1 MIIRYRKAEKIGD
14 HAVTSILTI
23 QDADQASL
31 DKVLKYF
38 EPEVSQQ
45 ELAVSSAPSEPQPK
59 PQKDDIE
66 FNPDMSIK
74 KEAVNE
80 MIVEKLTHKTEAKKE
95 AAPTVL
101 KHPEGKVIKK
111 DDVKHS
117 RPKRLPLLRT
127 NLTEQKPPELD
138 ENMRMFGDVVHY
150 RVKAACPSCGN
161 TRDHWSRSYNSFVK
175 CHECGFKIEQEPA
188 TPNSLESDKDGYYF
202 HASQTYTE
210 TRED

>member
-38 EPEVSQQ
+38 DPEVSQQ

-74 KEAVNE
+74 
-80 MIVEKLTHKTEAKKE
+80 VEKKPIKLEDVAKSIVKSLPKKVEVKE
-95 AAPTVL
+95 EPKA
-101 KHPEGKVIKK
+101 
-111 DDVKHS
+111 S
-117 RPKRLPLLRT
+117 RPKRLPLLRGSV
-127 NLTEQKPPELD
+127 NEQDNPDD
-138 ENMRMFGDVVHY
+138 ENMRTISDVPHY
-150 RVKAACPSCGN
+150 RVKVDCPKCGVQP
-161 TRDHWSRSYNSFVK
+161 DGWGRSYNRFIK
-175 CHECGFKIEQEPA
+175 CYECGTKLEQQPA
-188 TPNSLESDKDGYYF
+188 TSNKLNADEDGYYF
-202 HASQTYTE
+202 HASQPYTE

>member
-23 QDADQASL
+23 QDADQESL

-38 EPEVSQQ
+38 EPKVSQQ
-45 ELAVSSAPSEPQPK
+45 ELAVSYAPSEPQPK

-74 KEAVNE
+74 
-80 MIVEKLTHKTEAKKE
+80 VEKKPIKLEDVAKNIVKSLPKKFEEKE
-95 AAPTVL
+95 EPKA
-101 KHPEGKVIKK
+101 
-111 DDVKHS
+111 S

-175 CHECGFKIEQEPA
+175 CHECGLKIEQEPA
-188 TPNSLESDKDGYYF
+188 TPNLLESDKDGYYF
-202 HASQTYTE
+202 HASKPYTE